1 MPGEPMDSERL
12 AYFAALYDAFNARDA
27 DAVLARTTDDVDW
40 PNAWEGGRLRG
51 QDAVRDYWT
60 RQWREI
66 DPRVEPLAVEVRG
79 DRTVAVTVRQ
89 EVRSRDGQ
97 PLSTGEVLHVYT
109 LRDRPSGGELI
120 ERMDVEEP
128 I

>member
-1 MPGEPMDSERL
+1 M
-12 AYFAALYDAFNARDA
+12 
-27 DAVLARTTDDVDW
+27 TDDVDW

-60 RQWREI
+60 RQWSEI
-66 DPRVEPLAVEVRG
+66 DPRVEPLAVDVRG
-79 DRTVAVTVRQ
+79 DGAVAVTVRQ
-89 EVRSRDGQ
+89 EIRSRDGQ
-97 PLSTGEVLHVYT
+97 PLGSGDVLHVYT
-109 LRDRPSGGELI
+109 LRGELI